1 MAEASALGVKTNII
15 TGFLGAGKS
24 TNILNVLSQKP
35 EKERWALLVN
45 EFGEVGIDGTMLSQ
59 SGSPNIFV
67 REVPGGC
74 MCCSLGI
81 PLHMALNMLLARA
94 KPDRLIIEPSG
105 LGHPRELIEALTD
118 QHYSSLLSLGA
129 TVTLI
134 DARKIS
140 DSSYTKNPI
149 FEQQLEVADVVFAS
163 KSDLYKGNEIDQLKK
178 YLDSLRLV
186 RAPRVL
192 GTPSS
197 RLTLECLE
205 EISRYNP
212 IDNPLAQKIDS
223 FSEKKGVEYSKEEAK
238 TFPAEGFLRFKN
250 LGKEFESYGWIF
262 RSSFVF
268 DDRLIARLFGS
279 ANAERIKATLRT
291 NKGSQA
297 YNFSG
302 DGVDRL
308 SLKDI
313 KDSRIEVI
321 AKSGFPGQTFE
332 EDLLRAACV

>member
-1 MAEASALGVKTNII
+1 MAEASALSVKTNII

-24 TNILNVLSQKP
+24 TNILNVMSQKP
-35 EKERWALLVN
+35 KKERWALLVN

-59 SGSPNIFV
+59 SGSSDIFV

-74 MCCSLGI
+74 MCCSSGI

-129 TVTLI
+129 TITLI

-149 FEQQLEVADVVFAS
+149 FKQQVEVADVVFAS
-163 KSDLYKGNEIDQLKK
+163 KSDLYEGNEIDQLKK

-186 RAPRVL
+186 RPPRILGAPS
-192 GTPSS
+192 T
-197 RLTLECLE
+197 RLSLEWLE
-205 EISRYNP
+205 EISVYNP
-212 IDNPLAQKIDS
+212 IDNPVTHEFDS
-223 FSEKKGVEYSKEEAK
+223 FSEKGVEHAEEEAK

-268 DDRLIARLFGS
+268 DDRLIASLFGS
-279 ANAERIKATLRT
+279 ASAERIKATLRT
-291 NKGSQA
+291 NNGPQA

-313 KDSRIEVI
+313 EDSRIEVI
-321 AKSGFPGQTFE
+321 AKSGFPDQTFE
-332 EDLLRAACV
+332 EGLLHAICV

>member
-74 MCCSLGI
+74 MCCSSGI

-149 FEQQLEVADVVFAS
+149 FKQQVEVADVVFAS
-163 KSDLYKGNEIDQLKK
+163 KSDLYEGNEIDQLKK

-186 RAPRVL
+186 RAPRIF
-192 GTPSS
+192 GTPSR
-197 RLTLECLE
+197 RLSLECLE

-212 IDNPLAQKIDS
+212 IDIPLAQKIDS
-223 FSEKKGVEYSKEEAK
+223 FSEKGVKYSEEEAK

-262 RSSFVF
+262 RPSFVF
-268 DDRLIARLFGS
+268 DDRLIASLFGS
-279 ANAERIKATLRT
+279 ASAERIKATLRT
-291 NKGSQA
+291 NNGSQA
-297 YNFSG
+297 YNFAG

-313 KDSRIEVI
+313 KYSRIEVI
-321 AKSGFPGQTFE
+321 AKSGFPDQTFE
-332 EDLLRAACV
+332 EGLLHAVCV

>member
-1 MAEASALGVKTNII
+1 VAEASALGVKTNII

-24 TNILNVLSQKP
+24 TIILNVLSQKP

-45 EFGEVGIDGTMLSQ
+45 EFGEVGIDGTMLSR
-59 SGSPNIFV
+59 SGGPDIFV

-74 MCCSLGI
+74 MCCSSGI

-94 KPDRLIIEPSG
+94 KPDRLFIEPSG
-105 LGHPRELIEALTD
+105 LGHPRELIEALAD

-149 FEQQLEVADVVFAS
+149 FKQQVEVADVVFAS

-178 YLDSLRLV
+178 YLDSLRLE
-186 RAPRVL
+186 RPPRIL
-192 GTPSS
+192 GTPWS
-197 RLTLECLE
+197 RLTLKWLE
-205 EISRYNP
+205 EISRYSP
-212 IDNPLAQKIDS
+212 IDNPVAHDIDS
-223 FSEKKGVEYSKEEAK
+223 FSEKWVEHAEEEAK

-268 DDRLIARLFGS
+268 DDRLIASLFGS
-279 ANAERIKATLRT
+279 ASAERIKATLRT

-321 AKSGFPGQTFE
+321 AKSGFPDQTFE
-332 EDLLRAACV
+332 EGLLHAVCV

>member
-1 MAEASALGVKTNII
+1 
-15 TGFLGAGKS
+15 
-24 TNILNVLSQKP
+24 
-35 EKERWALLVN
+35 
-45 EFGEVGIDGTMLSQ
+45 
-59 SGSPNIFV
+59 
-67 REVPGGC
+67 
-74 MCCSLGI
+74 MCCSSGI

-149 FEQQLEVADVVFAS
+149 FKQQVEVADVVFAS

-186 RAPRVL
+186 RPPRIL
-192 GTPSS
+192 ETPSR
-197 RLTLECLE
+197 RLSLEWLE
-205 EISRYNP
+205 EISPYDP
-212 IDNPLAQKIDS
+212 IDNSVSHDINS
-223 FSEKKGVEYSKEEAK
+223 FSEEAVENAEEEEK

-268 DDRLIARLFGS
+268 EDRLIARLFGS

-332 EDLLRAACV
+332 EGLLQAVCV

>member
-1 MAEASALGVKTNII
+1 
-15 TGFLGAGKS
+15 
-24 TNILNVLSQKP
+24 
-35 EKERWALLVN
+35 
-45 EFGEVGIDGTMLSQ
+45 
-59 SGSPNIFV
+59 
-67 REVPGGC
+67 
-74 MCCSLGI
+74 MCCSSGI

-149 FEQQLEVADVVFAS
+149 FKQQVEVADVVFAS

-186 RAPRVL
+186 RPPRIL
-192 GTPSS
+192 ETPSS
-197 RLTLECLE
+197 RFSLEWLE
-205 EISRYNP
+205 EISRYDP
-212 IDNPLAQKIDS
+212 IDNSVSHDINS
-223 FSEKKGVEYSKEEAK
+223 FSEEAVEHAEEEAK

-332 EDLLRAACV
+332 EGLLHAVCV

>member
-59 SGSPNIFV
+59 SGSPDIFV

-74 MCCSLGI
+74 TCCSSGI

-129 TVTLI
+129 TITLI

-140 DSSYTKNPI
+140 DSSYTKHPI
-149 FEQQLEVADVVFAS
+149 FKQQVDVADVVFAS

-186 RAPRVL
+186 RPPRIL
-192 GTPSS
+192 GPPSS
-197 RLTLECLE
+197 RFSLKWLE
-205 EISRYNP
+205 EISRYNS
-212 IDNPLAQKIDS
+212 IDNPVTHEIDS
-223 FSEKKGVEYSKEEAK
+223 FSEMGVEHAEEEAK

-262 RSSFVF
+262 RPSFVF
-268 DDRLIARLFGS
+268 DDRLIASLFGS
-279 ANAERIKATLRT
+279 ASAERKKLLFAPITA
-291 NKGSQA
+291 
-297 YNFSG
+297 
-302 DGVDRL
+302 
-308 SLKDI
+308 LKLI
-313 KDSRIEVI
+313 IFREI
-321 AKSGFPGQTFE
+321 G
-332 EDLLRAACV
+332 

>member
-35 EKERWALLVN
+35 EEERWALLVN

-74 MCCSLGI
+74 MCCSSRI

-149 FEQQLEVADVVFAS
+149 FKQQVEVADVVFAS

-186 RAPRVL
+186 RPPRIL
-192 GTPSS
+192 ETPSR
-197 RLTLECLE
+197 RLSLEWLE
-205 EISRYNP
+205 EISPYDP
-212 IDNPLAQKIDS
+212 IDNSVSHDINS
-223 FSEKKGVEYSKEEAK
+223 FSEEAVENAEEEEK

-268 DDRLIARLFGS
+268 EDRLIARLFGS

-332 EDLLRAACV
+332 EGLLHAVCV